1 MNDVYE
7 PRQKFLPFHTR
18 TNRFAC
24 LVAHR
29 RAGKTVACVNELIT
43 RALATNKEHARY
55 GYIAPYLNQA
65 RAIAWD
71 YLKRYTAVFNPRIN
85 ETQLAVEFTNSNG
98 KTVQIRIFGADN
110 PDALRG
116 LYFMGVI
123 LDEFAD
129 MRPSIWSSIL
139 IPALTDHNGWAVFI
153 GTPKGHNAFFDVYE
167 RSRKN
172 PEWFSLHLPAS
183 KSGILTEA
191 QLSVARQEMSED
203 EYAQEYECSFEAAIR
218 GAVYGKEMAV
228 ALKDGRIGKVE
239 YDPELP
245 VWTFWDLGFDDATAI
260 WWGQITRN
268 EIRLIDYYE
277 ASGRTISHYCER
289 VLAKDYK
296 YGGHYVPH
304 DAAAKL
310 LAAGGRS
317 IYEQMVYDHGLKG
330 VTVIP
335 ATTQQNSI
343 EAARKTLEI
352 CWFDESATEDGIEAL
367 RQYQFEWDEDRQVFK
382 SKPLHNWASHGSD
395 AFEILGQ
402 AWRKP
407 AETKP
412 IEAPRFG
419 VQMTINEMIAHQRR
433 KRINEE

>member
-1 MNDVYE
+1 MSDLYE
-7 PRQKFLPFHTR
+7 PRQQFLPFHNR

-43 RALATNKEHARY
+43 RALATNKPHARY
-55 GYIAPYLNQA
+55 AYIAPYLNQA

-71 YLKRYTAVFNPRIN
+71 YLKRYTGIFNPKVN
-85 ETQLAVEFTNSNG
+85 ETQLSVEFANANG
-98 KTVQIRIFGADN
+98 QDVQIRIFGADN

-167 RSRKN
+167 RSRKTRD
-172 PEWFSLHLPAS
+172 WFSLLLPAS
-183 KSGILTEA
+183 QSKILTDA
-191 QLSVARQEMSED
+191 QLSVARQEMTED

-218 GAVYGKEMAV
+218 GAVYGKEMAA
-228 ALKDGRIGKVE
+228 ALKGGRIGAVP
-239 YDPELP
+239 YDPALP
-245 VWTFWDLGFDDATAI
+245 TYTFWDLGFDDATAI
-260 WWGQITRN
+260 WWGQIARN

-277 ASGRTISHYCER
+277 ASGQTISHYCEL
-289 VLAKDYK
+289 VKSKEYK

-304 DAAAKL
+304 DAANKL

-317 IYEQMVYDHGLKG
+317 IYEQMAYDHGLKSI
-330 VTVIP
+330 TVVA
-335 ATTQQNSI
+335 ATSQQNSI

-352 CWFDESATEDGIEAL
+352 CWFNEAPCQDGIEAL

-382 SKPLHNWASHGSD
+382 SKPTHNWASHGSD
-395 AFEILGQ
+395 AFEIMGQ
-402 AWRKP
+402 VWRKP
-407 AETKP
+407 IEPKEP
-412 IEAPRFG
+412 EAPRFP
-419 VQMTINEMIAHQRR
+419 VQQTINEMIAHNRR